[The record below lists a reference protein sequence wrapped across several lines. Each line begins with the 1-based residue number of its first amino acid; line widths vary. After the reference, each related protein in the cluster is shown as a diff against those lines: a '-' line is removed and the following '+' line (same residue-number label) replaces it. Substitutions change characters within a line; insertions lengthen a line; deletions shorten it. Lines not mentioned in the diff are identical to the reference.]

1 MSKSNH
7 PTNEVYAI
15 VTDDEGQLHEVT
27 AYYEE
32 GENMFKAI
40 EAEATERG
48 LRYADTFQFQFP
60 REV

>member
-1 MSKSNH
+1 MSKSNP

-15 VTDDEGQLHEVT
+15 VLDDEGQMYEVM

-40 EAEATERG
+40 EAEAKEQG
-48 LRYADTFQFQFP
+48 IRYADTFQFQLP